1 MSAPLTGLSNFR
13 TEPSGKEILIMA
25 TTWEE
30 SEHGAATGAGRR
42 WAEAGKRHECARPAE
57 SSSDGGQFRGSGEK
71 QPIHAL
77 GDNCRD
83 APSQAGVLACRTLA
97 LPGAAHAERQGRA
110 LRLIGAGQQVAA
122 PRDQPEMSF

>member
-1 MSAPLTGLSNFR
+1 MSAPLTGLSNLR

-30 SEHGAATGAGRR
+30 SEHGAATDAGRR

-83 APSQAGVLACRTLA
+83 APSQAGVLAFMSSGPRTSYRGDYSA
-97 LPGAAHAERQGRA
+97 
-110 LRLIGAGQQVAA
+110 IGG
-122 PRDQPEMSF
+122 PRSA